1 MSVTGSPLG
10 SALFLIVAY
19 VVFDRFTFG
28 VLPDPFRFIARRR
41 REWALAHEMR
51 LNAHD
56 RRARLELAQLW
67 LQRKAYKPAVEL
79 LKPNLEHGDDDLETL
94 FTMGSACVGAG
105 YTAQGEQLLG
115 HVIERDADF
124 RIGEVYLVLGRGQL
138 ARSEFQTA
146 RDSLKTFVGY
156 RTGTVE
162 GRVLLAQALKGS
174 GDDASAA
181 LMRDEAW
188 REFTGSPRFQKRQ
201 ERFWAW
207 RAQPLRPILYAVI
220 AVVLAMVVIR
230 TVSPAI
236 SGWARRHRAQQGG
249 VYTDP
254 SLQDPGD

>member
-10 SALFLIVAY
+10 SALFLIVAW

-28 VLPDPFRFIARRR
+28 VLPDPLRFIARRR
-41 REWALAHEMR
+41 REWALAQEMR

-56 RRARLELAQLW
+56 RRSRLELAQLW
-67 LQRKAYKPAVEL
+67 VQRKAYKPAVEL

-105 YTAQGEQLLG
+105 FTAQGEQLLS

-138 ARSEFQTA
+138 ALGEFQKA
-146 RDSLKTFVGY
+146 RESLETFVGY

-162 GRVLLAQALKGS
+162 GRVLLAKALKGA

-188 REFTGSPRFQKRQ
+188 LEFTASPRFQKRQ

-207 RAQPLRPILYAVI
+207 RAQPLRPILYVVI
-220 AVVLAMVVIR
+220 AVVLATVVIR
-230 TVSPAI
+230 TLAPAVA
-236 SGWARRHRAQQGG
+236 GWANRQRAHQGG
-249 VYTDP
+249 TYTDP
-254 SLQDPGD
+254 SLQDPDE